1 MSISLLCT
9 GSPFGYHPLRAQSL
23 FWLLLLATFASAD
36 LAAER
41 IDSVR
46 AAKLQEIELDLQD
59 IRRHNSAMSKL
70 LKVPF
75 SKKAAHALTLE
86 AQAEKRAEQRLVK
99 VMSRA
104 DAEVAEVRGFRNT
117 TNATATDVEC
127 SSQHSCSW
135 WESLKFQLVRH
146 QAFVIVGLLSGVL
159 ICLCGFCWE
168 FRRKSTDGLDME
180 IGTDDLDEVWF
191 RKPQAQPSKRSSLK
205 R

>member
-9 GSPFGYHPLRAQSL
+9 CSPFGYHSLRAQSL
-23 FWLLLLATFASAD
+23 FWLLLLPIFASAEI
-36 LAAER
+36 AAQK

-59 IRRHNSAMSKL
+59 IRRHNSAVSKL

-104 DAEVAEVRGFRNT
+104 DAEVRGFRNT
-117 TNATATDVEC
+117 TNATATDVIEC
-127 SSQHSCSW
+127 SGKQECSW
-135 WESLKFQLVRH
+135 WESLKFHIVRH
-146 QAFVIVGLLSGVL
+146 QAFVIVGLLSSVL

-168 FRRKSTDGLDME
+168 FRRKSADGLDME

-191 RKPQAQPSKRSSLK
+191 RKPQQAPKRSSSK